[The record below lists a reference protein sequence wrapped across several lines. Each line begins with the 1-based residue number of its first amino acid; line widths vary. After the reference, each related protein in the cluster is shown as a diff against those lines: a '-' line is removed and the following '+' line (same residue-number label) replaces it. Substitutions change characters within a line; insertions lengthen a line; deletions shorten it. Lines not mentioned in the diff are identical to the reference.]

1 MYLKPFGTPVYRIP
15 TAGALLY
22 RTHLSLSENISLK
35 CTNYFA
41 ILPMKVAQVVTAR
54 KLVRTLLYT
63 TIVRVL
69 VYIMTLEVQWI
80 GDAEV

>member
-22 RTHLSLSENISLK
+22 RMHRSLSESISLK
-35 CTNYFA
+35 CTNCSP

-63 TIVRVL
+63 TIVQVL
-69 VYIMTLEVQWI
+69 VYIMTLVVQWI